1 MDVKKYMTQEPKL
14 LTEAAMARID
24 RLYKL
29 IEGLEGIRKTVSNIP
44 EENTSEAL
52 DAAYEAIERAFI
64 AGISA
69 EQLGIQE
76 EVEKR

>member
-1 MDVKKYMTQEPKL
+1 MDVKRYMTQEPKS
-14 LTEAAMARID
+14 LTEAAMPRID

-29 IEGLEGIRKTVSNIP
+29 IEGLEKTRETVSSIP

-52 DAAYEAIERAFI
+52 EAAYKAIERAFI

-76 EVEKR
+76 EVEK